1 MKSSKAKTIIGVIA
15 VVLVVLLLVG
25 GLAALSGGFKDWN
38 AKTWLTVRY
47 VCDMGDFTIQRNSDA
62 DISFVQSYACQTNT
76 DAYIRFPQK
85 DLQDNV
91 ITEIASGA
99 VQGSVRIIGIV
110 IPEGYTKI
118 GSGAFQYLSSLEKV
132 VIPASVETIDGAL
145 FVDAPNVVVYCAAKE
160 KPVGWADNWA
170 NDRETPVKV
179 VWGYRA

>member
-1 MKSSKAKTIIGVIA
+1 MKNSKAKTIIGVIA

-38 AKTWLTVRY
+38 AKTWLTARY
-47 VCDMGDFTIQRNSDA
+47 VCDMGDFKIETNPEINVT
-62 DISFVQSYACQTNT
+62 FVERYASQTNV
-76 DAYIRFPQK
+76 DSYIRFPQK
-85 DLQDNV
+85 DMQDRV

-99 VQGSVRIIGIV
+99 VQGSNKIVGIV

-118 GSGAFQYLSSLEKV
+118 ENGAFQYLPSLEKV

-145 FVDAPNVVVYCAAKE
+145 FVDAPNVVVYCAAEE

>member
-38 AKTWLTVRY
+38 AKTWLTARY
-47 VCDMGDFTIQRNSDA
+47 VCDMGDFRIQTNPENNVT
-62 DISFVQSYACQTNT
+62 FVESYATQTNT
-76 DAYIRFPQK
+76 DSYIRFPQK
-85 DLQDNV
+85 NAQDIA

-99 VQGSVRIIGIV
+99 VQGSANIVGIV
-110 IPEGYTKI
+110 IPEGYKKI
-118 GSGAFQYLSSLEKV
+118 EGGAFQYLGALEKL

-145 FVDAPNVVVYCAAKE
+145 FTDVPNVVVYCAAKE
-160 KPVGWADNWA
+160 KPEGWADNWA
-170 NDRETPVKV
+170 NNRETPVKV